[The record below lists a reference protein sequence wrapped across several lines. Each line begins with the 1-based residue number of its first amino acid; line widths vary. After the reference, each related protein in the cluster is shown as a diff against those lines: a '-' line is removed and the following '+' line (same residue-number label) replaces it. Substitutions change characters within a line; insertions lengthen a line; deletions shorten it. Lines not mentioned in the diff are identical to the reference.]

1 MHYPRKKNWFSFFLS
16 LILLAGPLL
25 FVVIGLSVI
34 SSEPAKVSVQ
44 TLEVADV
51 MPIEYRDVPT
61 GKPSIITAQIAPAG
75 VVTFKNSA
83 LVLMACDPCHQ
94 LANHYPQALRFNTY
108 AVKPAPAVSTLKPG
122 DLLAV
127 YAPDENGFWWL
138 HPEAKGWFSLALF
151 FFVLCAPIVLL
162 LWPSRFPRVQRFKSP
177 IVLTP
182 FLAMVGYLAWVVF
195 SAG

>member
-1 MHYPRKKNWFSFFLS
+1 MKKNWFSLLLG

-25 FVVIGLSVI
+25 FFVIGLSVI
-34 SSEPAKVSVQ
+34 HSEPTKVSVQ
-44 TLEVADV
+44 TLEVAEV
-51 MPIEYRDVPT
+51 LPIEYRVVPT
-61 GKPSIITAQIAPAG
+61 GKPSIIPAQIAPAG

-94 LANHYPQALRFNTY
+94 LANYYPQALRFNTY
-108 AVKPAPAVSTLKPG
+108 AVKPAPEVSTLKPG

-151 FFVLCAPIVLL
+151 FFVMCAPFVLL
-162 LWPSRFPRVQRFKSP
+162 FWAGRYPVIKRLTTP
-177 IVLTP
+177 IAMTP
-182 FLAMVGYLAWVVF
+182 LLVAVGYLAWVVF